1 VPKFAP
7 DSPAGADAAW
17 VGIGGVSSTDLI
29 QAGTQQTVSGSGSTQ
44 YQAWVET
51 LPQASHPVP
60 LTLHPGDSVS
70 VSISQQPQAQDQW
83 LVSFS
88 NNSTGQ
94 TYQVTE
100 HYASSLSSVEWI
112 QEAPSAARGRQLSLD
127 NFGTINFTDASAVK
141 DGKQVNVA
149 AAGAKAITM
158 IGRGGQTLATTSGLG
173 TDGASF
179 TVSRG

>member
-1 VPKFAP
+1 
-7 DSPAGADAAW
+7 
-17 VGIGGVSSTDLI
+17 
-29 QAGTQQTVSGSGSTQ
+29 
-44 YQAWVET
+44 
-51 LPQASHPVP
+51 
-60 LTLHPGDSVS
+60 
-70 VSISQQPQAQDQW
+70 
-83 LVSFS
+83 
-88 NNSTGQ
+88 
-94 TYQVTE
+94 
-100 HYASSLSSVEWI
+100 
-112 QEAPSAARGRQLSLD
+112 LD